1 MRKMRIVLAMALAFG
16 ILGLAVIPASAQSP
30 GVIRA
35 EVDRPGASTDD
46 IVMLT
51 VTVDS
56 LSGLVSEPI
65 LPDLGDFEVVGRS
78 SGTQFGLANGTIAI
92 LNTYQFELR
101 ASSPGTHVIGPV
113 SITVNGQTH
122 QTEPITVEVSQGT
135 GNPQPPRSQA
145 IPGFP
150 SLPSWP
156 SMPGLPA
163 LPSMPSV
170 PANPSGSLDVVEA
183 PPGLN
188 GQDFYVEATIDNH
201 SPYLGQQVLYTFRLY
216 QAVELLQQPDLQL
229 PGFTGLWSE
238 QQDGQVEYRT
248 EAAGRGY
255 GVTELQTVLFPT
267 MVGQATIDPATLTIP
282 GGFFDRGQ
290 TLRTKPITLDVKP
303 LPDGAPSS
311 FQGAVGHFTIQ
322 ARADKEDTKV
332 NETVTLDVTI
342 SGDGNVA
349 SLSDPD
355 WPDSPE
361 WRAFDSQATVTTQF
375 EDGRFGGQRVYRRV
389 LVPTTPGNLELPGME
404 FSYFDPDSSEY
415 VTLTTDRIAV
425 SVAPESGGQPAA
437 PLIPAGDSANVDS
450 DSPGGATAVDIR
462 PVKPAP
468 TLWRTGSQP
477 LTQLPTF
484 WLLWA
489 APVVVMAGHVVWQ
502 HQQKRRRLALSSRR
516 QLYAVR
522 KARKALSPAMNG
534 QSDGQPSAGQILMTY
549 LSEKLNRPLSGL
561 TQNGLAELL
570 LAEDVDPA
578 TVQRVRDCLAV
589 SDKGIYAPQAV
600 PPQDGQLYA
609 ETALVIGELEKSLPS
624 AKQGRLN
631 ATLARLIGR
640 P

>member
-35 EVDRPGASTDD
+35 EVDRTSASTDD
-46 IVMLT
+46 IVLLT

-56 LSGLVSEPI
+56 LSGLVSEPV
-65 LPDLGDFEVVGRS
+65 LPDMGDFEVVGRS
-78 SGTQFGLANGTIAI
+78 SGTQFGLANGTITI
-92 LNTYQFELR
+92 LSTYQYQLR
-101 ASSPGTHVIGPV
+101 PSSPGTQVIGPV

-122 QTEPITVEVSQGT
+122 ETEPITVEVSQGT

-170 PANPSGSLDVVEA
+170 PASPSGSLDVVEA

-229 PGFTGLWSE
+229 PAFTGLWSE

-248 EAAGRGY
+248 EAAGRSY

-267 MVGQATIDPATLTIP
+267 IVGQATIDPATLTIP
-282 GGFFDRGQ
+282 GGLFDRGQ
-290 TLRTKPITLDVKP
+290 NLRTQPITLDVKP

-311 FQGAVGHFTIQ
+311 FQGAVGHFTVE
-322 ARADKEDTKV
+322 ALTDKEETEV
-332 NETVTLDVTI
+332 NETVTIVVTI
-342 SGDGNVA
+342 TGDGNIA

-355 WPDSPE
+355 WPNSPE
-361 WRAFDSQATVTTQF
+361 WRAFDSQASVTTQF
-375 EDGRFGGQRVYRRV
+375 EDGHFGGQRVYERV
-389 LVPTTPGNLELPGME
+389 LVPTTPGNLELPGIE
-404 FSYFDPDSSEY
+404 FSYFDPDSGEY
-415 VTLTTDRIAV
+415 ITLTTDPIAV

-437 PLIPAGDSANVDS
+437 SLIPTADGANTDS
-450 DSPGGATAVDIR
+450 DSPSGLTVVDIR
-462 PVKPAP
+462 PLKPAP
-468 TLWRTGSQP
+468 NLWRTGRQP

-489 APVVVMAGHVVWQ
+489 APLVVMAGHIVWR
-502 HQQKRRRLALSSRR
+502 QQQRRRQLALSSRR
-516 QLYAVR
+516 QLHAVR
-522 KARKALSPAMNG
+522 KARKALRTAMNG
-534 QSDGQPSAGQILMTY
+534 QSDRQLSGGQILMTY

-570 LAEDVDPA
+570 LAEGVDPG
-578 TVQRVRDCLAV
+578 TIQRVRDCLAV
-589 SDKGIYAPQAV
+589 SDKGRYAPQDV
-600 PPQDGQLYA
+600 RLQDGELNA
-609 ETALVIGELEKSLPS
+609 ETALVIGELEKSLPP

-631 ATLARLIGR
+631 ETLTRLMGR
-640 P
+640 